1 MKSNMGSTDRM
12 IRLVVAVIVLVL
24 FMTDVISGTLGWVLI
39 AIAAVFTLTSMI
51 NFCPLYTVLGIST
64 KKR

>member
-1 MKSNMGSTDRM
+1 MKSNMGTTDRI
-12 IRLVVAVIVLVL
+12 IRLIVAVLVLIL

-39 AIAAVFTLTSMI
+39 AIAAIFTLTSMI
-51 NFCPLYTVLGIST
+51 NFCPLYTILGIST

>member
-12 IRLVVAVIVLVL
+12 IRLIVAVIVLVL